1 MNSSVYFLK
10 SLEDVVGNL
19 SEVGEIDGHPIAT
32 IGGVTVAIPEEL
44 ADKLR
49 DLKGSRVGVLRDDMG
64 GYRLRERLSVST
76 RR

>member
-32 IGGVTVAIPEEL
+32 IGGVTVAIPEDL
-44 ADKLR
+44 AGKLQG
-49 DLKGSRVGVLRDDMG
+49 LVGSRIGVLRDDQG
-64 GYRLRERLSVST
+64 SYRLKTGRH
-76 RR
+76 